1 MADVT
6 LTVHGDLEVDDAL
19 REGMERRCHALS
31 DEFHEI
37 TRVEVT
43 LSTHG
48 GGCAA
53 SGHVTGKNTDLAAHA
68 QATEPGPASDAVL
81 DQLRQQLRKT
91 HDKRIFAK
99 RRAARKNPPKKI

>member
-6 LTVHGDLEVDDAL
+6 LAVHGDLEVEDEL
-19 REGMERRCHALS
+19 RDGVERRCHALS
-31 DEFHEI
+31 DEFHEL

-43 LSTHG
+43 LSPNG

-53 SGHVTGKNTDLAAHA
+53 SGHVTGKNTALAARS
-68 QATEPGPASDAVL
+68 QAAEPGPAADAVL
-81 DQLRQQLRKT
+81 DQLRQQLRRA

-99 RRAARKNPPKKI
+99 RRAAQKNPPKKA